1 MTSTQKGGGGVLKFV
16 TCLWILLFL
25 NNRSI
30 VHFYGCWGG
39 GEVGVKK
46 LVIFCGRHKSMTP
59 NKILLS
65 KSNKLS
71 NIDLKC
77 VEIFNTLF
85 NCIVHKLE
93 VLINDS
99 LLEDV
104 SVTEDPILAA
114 VQKYKRRPILHKR
127 KEDLRKK

>member
-1 MTSTQKGGGGVLKFV
+1 
-16 TCLWILLFL
+16 
-25 NNRSI
+25 
-30 VHFYGCWGG
+30 
-39 GEVGVKK
+39 
-46 LVIFCGRHKSMTP
+46 MTP